1 MSAVTGIIIVYD
13 ACDCRCICMYSA
25 CECECEFQGVATRF
39 IAIPSRRFPQELMTS
54 DLVIYSPSSS
64 HGRSFMLL
72 YCDMGSHQS
81 SSSSHVG
88 KHASRIVIL

>member
-64 HGRSFMLL
+64 HARIGF
-72 YCDMGSHQS
+72 
-81 SSSSHVG
+81 G
-88 KHASRIVIL
+88 KKWTESGLVRRGVTRGGLGTP